1 MDTLLSKLTNLAYE
15 LFGVILPGIFALVSI
30 GLLWAALGPVV
41 ELWSAS
47 QIPALNASL
56 LSRIDTLDGTARVAA
71 VSCLVVSLYL
81 LGQALNWVSRG
92 IPDQSGKS
100 DSRLR
105 RIFHLLR
112 LRFPKPQASFDTS
125 LTRLFDAAAAKLS
138 PDGAPLLWREFY
150 PVAKALISQ
159 HVKYSLVA
167 TYQNKYT
174 LHRTLAAVS
183 VALFWASFLS
193 AVGCLVTRALVGG
206 DHMTPNWLLLVVL
219 LVASLGAVAGFYS
232 SYLYT
237 WRLFGDSIVTES
249 YFLLY
254 GPKLPSVQEEKA

>member
-30 GLLWAALGPVV
+30 GLLWAALGPVI
-41 ELWSAS
+41 EIWSVARV
-47 QIPALNASL
+47 PALSGSL
-56 LSRIDTLDGTARVAA
+56 LGRIDTLEGSARVAA
-71 VSCLVVSLYL
+71 ASCLVVSLYI
-81 LGQALNWVSRG
+81 LGHALNWISRG
-92 IPDQSGKS
+92 IPDQSGKT

-105 RIFHLLR
+105 RTFLLLR
-112 LRFPKPQASFDTS
+112 LRFPKPQASFDAS

-138 PDGAPLLWREFY
+138 PDGVPLSWREFY

-159 HVKYSLVA
+159 HVKYSLVT

-183 VALFWASFLS
+183 VALFWASLLS
-193 AVGCLVTRALVGG
+193 LIGGVVTRAIVGA
-206 DHMTPNWLLLVVL
+206 HMTPNWLLLAVL
-219 LVASLGAVAGFYS
+219 LLASLGSVAGFYS

-254 GPKLPSVQEEKA
+254 GPKLPSVQEEKT

>member
-41 ELWSAS
+41 EFWSAS
-47 QIPALNASL
+47 RIPSFSANL
-56 LSRIDTLDGTARVAA
+56 LSRIDTLDGSARVAA
-71 VSCLVVSLYL
+71 ASCLIVSLYL
-81 LGQALNWVSRG
+81 LGHALNWISRG
-92 IPDQSGKS
+92 VPDHSGKP

-105 RIFHLLR
+105 RIFLLLR

-125 LTRLFDAAAAKLS
+125 LARLFDAAAAKLS
-138 PDGAPLLWREFY
+138 PDGAPLSWREFY

-159 HVKYSLVA
+159 HVKYSLVT

-183 VALFWASFLS
+183 VALFWASLLS
-193 AVGCLVTRALVGG
+193 VVGGLATRTLVGA
-206 DHMTPNWLLLVVL
+206 HVTPNWLLLGVL
-219 LVASLGAVAGFYS
+219 LVASLGSVTGFYS

-254 GPKLPSVQEEKA
+254 GPKLPSVQEEKT